1 MIVNG
6 LLNAS
11 ITSIEKRF
19 DINSKDAGIVGNCYD
34 IAAVICLIPVGYFG
48 GHGSKPRWLGFG
60 ALIMGVGAFVFALPH
75 FTTGL
80 YEYVQHVCTN
90 DIIALCISVIH

>member
-6 LLNAS
+6 MVNVG

-19 DINSKDAGIVGNCYD
+19 DLDSTEAGLDSSCYD
-34 IAAVICLIPVGYFG
+34 IATVICLIPVGYFG
-48 GHGSKPRWLGFG
+48 EHGSKPRWLGFG
-60 ALIMGVGAFVFALPH
+60 ALIMGVGAFVLALPH

-80 YEYVQHVCTN
+80 YEYGTYVMLSQ
-90 DIIALCISVIH
+90 